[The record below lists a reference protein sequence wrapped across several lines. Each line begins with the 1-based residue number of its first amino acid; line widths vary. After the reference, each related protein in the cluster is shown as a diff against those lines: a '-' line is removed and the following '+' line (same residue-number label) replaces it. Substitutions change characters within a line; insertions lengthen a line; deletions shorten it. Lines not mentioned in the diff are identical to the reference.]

1 MKTKR
6 RKSGFGLRAAEL
18 LLAAVFLFSAGK
30 IGYTLFQYH
39 KGEAG
44 YEAIRNQV
52 APSQAPKSALTEETA
67 LGDFDALQRQY
78 PQAVGWL
85 YCEETEID
93 YPVMQAD
100 DNDYYLRRLPDG
112 QWNLGGSLFLDYR
125 SASDFSGEL
134 SLIYG
139 HNMNDGSMF
148 ACLENYRE
156 QSWYDE
162 HPVFLMETERGT
174 SSLQVLY
181 GFSIPAQEWTD
192 RGFEK
197 AENREQLIDYAAA
210 HTTFSSAVQRD
221 ENAPLVAL
229 LTCTSSNNQNRYV
242 LICQMTDSI

>member
-52 APSQAPKSALTEETA
+52 APSQAPESALTEKTA
-67 LGDFDALQRQY
+67 LVDFDALQRQY

-134 SLIYG
+134 FLIYG

-221 ENAPLVAL
+221 ENAPLAAL